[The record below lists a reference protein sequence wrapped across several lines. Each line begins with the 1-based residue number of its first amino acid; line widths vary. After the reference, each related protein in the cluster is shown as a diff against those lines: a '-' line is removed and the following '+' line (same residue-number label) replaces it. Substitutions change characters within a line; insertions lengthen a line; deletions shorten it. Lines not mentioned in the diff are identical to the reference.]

1 MSMKK
6 KILIIDDDPG
16 FTASTRD
23 LLEVEDYIVINL
35 SGVSGGLEK
44 IKEVKPDAI
53 LLDVMMESA
62 DSGLSTAKKLRDDS
76 ETSSIPIILI
86 TGISKA
92 EYLLSSY
99 APNEAW
105 PNVKTS
111 FEKPV
116 DPGALIK
123 KLKEIL

>member
-1 MSMKK
+1 M
-6 KILIIDDDPG
+6 
-16 FTASTRD
+16 
-23 LLEVEDYIVINL
+23 
-35 SGVSGGLEK
+35 SGVLEK

-62 DSGLSTAKKLRDDS
+62 DSGLSTAKKLRDDP
-76 ETSSIPIILI
+76 ETSAIPVILI
-86 TGISKA
+86 TGINKA
-92 EYLLSSY
+92 EHLLPSY

-116 DPGALIK
+116 DPEALIK
-123 KLKEIL
+123 KLQEIL

>member
-1 MSMKK
+1 MAQ
-6 KILIIDDDPG
+6 KILIIDDDPE

-23 LLEVEDYIVINL
+23 LLEAEDYTVVNL
-35 SGVSGGLEK
+35 PGVSGALDK
-44 IKEVKPDAI
+44 IKELKPDVI

-62 DSGLSTAKKLRDDS
+62 DSGLSTAKKLRDDP
-76 ETSSIPIILI
+76 ETSSIPVILI

-92 EYLLSSY
+92 EHLLPSY

-116 DPGALIK
+116 DPESLIK

>member
-1 MSMKK
+1 MAKTV
-6 KILIIDDDPG
+6 LIIDDDPE

-23 LLEVEDYIVINL
+23 LLEAEDYRVANL
-35 SGVSGGLEK
+35 PGVSGAIDR
-44 IKEVKPDAI
+44 IKEVRPDVI

-62 DSGLSTAKKLRDDS
+62 DSGLNTAKALRDDP
-76 ETSSIPIILI
+76 ETASIPVILI

-92 EYLLSSY
+92 EHLLPSY

-116 DPGALIK
+116 DPEALIR
-123 KLKEIL
+123 KLREIL

>member
-1 MSMKK
+1 MGK
-6 KILIIDDDPG
+6 KILIIDDDPQ

-23 LLEVEDYIVINL
+23 LLEAEDYIVVNYP
-35 SGVSGGLEK
+35 GVSGGLEK
-44 IKEVKPDAI
+44 IKEVNPDVI

-62 DSGLSTAKKLRDDS
+62 DSGLSMAKQLRDDA
-76 ETSSIPIILI
+76 ETSSIPVILI
-86 TGISKA
+86 TGIHKA
-92 EYLLSSY
+92 ELLLTSY
-99 APNEAW
+99 APNEEW

-123 KLKEIL
+123 KLQEIL

>member
-1 MSMKK
+1 MAK
-6 KILIIDDDPG
+6 KILIIDDDPE

-23 LLEVEDYIVINL
+23 LLEAEDYTVVNF
-35 SGVSGGLEK
+35 SGVSGGLDK
-44 IKEVKPDAI
+44 IKEVKPDVI

-62 DSGLSTAKKLRDDS
+62 DSGLSTAKKLRDDP
-76 ETSSIPIILI
+76 ETSSIPVILI

-92 EYLLSSY
+92 EHLLSSY

-116 DPGALIK
+116 DPKSLIK
-123 KLKEIL
+123 KLQEIL